1 MTTKPE
7 PRVIRAYAL
16 PVARFDHFKA
26 YQRSLQ
32 LRADIAARE
41 SGRAEP
47 AEAVTNSETLAA
59 IVRQHEQ
66 LGTAAA
72 FAGMRID
79 QFVTALYFGDLKT
92 VPVPGGR

>member
-1 MTTKPE
+1 MTNKPE

-16 PVARFDHFKA
+16 PVARFDHLKA

-32 LRADIAARE
+32 LRAARAARAT
-41 SGRAEP
+41 SPAYQAETI
-47 AEAVTNSETLAA
+47 TNSEALAS
-59 IVRQHEQ
+59 ILHHHEL

-72 FAGMRID
+72 LAGMPID
-79 QFVTALYFGDLKT
+79 RFVMALYFGDLKT